1 MFPENDSSAYMIDD
15 HVEAWDKDYRIRG
28 SLFGGSPCSLPNLP
42 PGSRV
47 LELGCGNGKTLRAMA
62 INGWDIAAVDYSL
75 QAILMCRER
84 CSSFMIHLARADART
99 LPFRDNAF
107 DTSFATHVAG
117 HLLAG
122 ERVAL
127 AKEITR
133 VTKPGG
139 TLYFRD
145 FGTADFRCGEGVLV
159 EHQTFRRASGSITHY
174 FSADEI
180 GSLFSGFRSC
190 SILPERWSLRVRGRD
205 YQREEIVGE
214 FEKTKVTSGCKDSP
228 TAGSF

>member
-1 MFPENDSSAYMIDD
+1 MIVLHTMIDD
-15 HVEAWDKDYRIRG
+15 HLEAWDKDYRTRG
-28 SLFGGSPCSLPNLP
+28 RLFGGSPCNLPAIP

-47 LELGCGNGKTLRAMA
+47 LELGCGNGKTLRAMG
-62 INGWDIAAVDYSL
+62 IKGWDTTAIDYSL
-75 QAILMCRER
+75 HAILMCRER

-99 LPFRDNAF
+99 LPFRNNTF
-107 DTSFATHVAG
+107 DASFATHIAG

-122 ERVAL
+122 ERLAL

-145 FGTADFRCGEGVLV
+145 FGTADFRCGKGALIEDN
-159 EHQTFRRASGSITHY
+159 TFRRGSGSVTHY
-174 FSADEI
+174 FTADEI
-180 GSLFSGFRSC
+180 ISLFSGFRSH

-214 FEKTKVTSGCKDSP
+214 FEKTKVTSGCKDGP
-228 TAGSF
+228 LAGSF